1 MKVFKGIKSYEIV
14 NTVFTMILY
23 NILGLFLM
31 NTTGS
36 YTVLNLLRALM
47 IALNIFYLYH
57 IFLWITV
64 KYTIT
69 EDELQITGIGNL
81 KKVNIPLS
89 DIKGYTILSG
99 KIKGIKLSGVAS
111 NRFAL
116 GRSVVKTL
124 GTTRMFVTNNSSVI
138 YLRTEDIN
146 YAISPIEPEAFE
158 ALLNKNNIF
167 KIQWEVKFNKPNKL
181 YKDKKFRNILFMAS
195 TIIIGMTL
203 NPLILYLNHKLP
215 NIMPITFDATFKP
228 VRMGTDKQF
237 VSVQMTYGALNA
249 AILFCMYYAAYFCA
263 KYDRKTAYRYLY
275 AALLI
280 SFIFLILQIK
290 IITSTIF

>member
-57 IFLWITV
+57 IFLWLTV
-64 KYTIT
+64 KYAIT
-69 EDELQITGIGNL
+69 EEELQITGIGNL
-81 KKVNIPLS
+81 KKVSIPLS

-146 YAISPIEPEAFE
+146 YAISPVETEAFE

-167 KIQWEVKFNKPNKL
+167 KVQWEVKFNKPNKL
-181 YKDKKFRNILFMAS
+181 YKDKKFRNILFIAS
-195 TIIIGMTL
+195 ATIIGMTL
-203 NPLILYLNHKLP
+203 NPLLLYLNHKLP

-275 AALLI
+275 AALLVAV
-280 SFIFLILQIK
+280 IFLILQIK
-290 IITSTIF
+290 IITSTI